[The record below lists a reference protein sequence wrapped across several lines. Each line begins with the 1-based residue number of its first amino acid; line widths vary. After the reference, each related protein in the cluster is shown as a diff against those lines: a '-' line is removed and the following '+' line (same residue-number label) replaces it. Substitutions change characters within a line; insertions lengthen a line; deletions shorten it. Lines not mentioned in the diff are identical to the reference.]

1 VDLKRTLRALP
12 PGHQFQL
19 SVHPERRRTKR
30 QDGSIPA
37 NAAGFTINHGQ
48 SQPEKLQTTGH
59 APRHESFSL
68 RPHHYRT
75 GSHTKNAE
83 LTDKQRRVR
92 IWQTA
97 ALYEFSTA
105 IKIFCTKTA
114 QCVYAESVRH
124 PPFTHWWGEPVTFW
138 VVTESATR
146 VQHDANHG
154 VKPEQNVLEHPG
166 FMRFLQ
172 QRAGIQKKNQQDSD
186 LCTLVAFT
194 PTSPLKRPLEV
205 EALRQIKT
213 VAGLPDG
220 DSSVSPGTLFTDA
233 QALETTLKVVSP
245 LASGL

>member
-1 VDLKRTLRALP
+1 MT
-12 PGHQFQL
+12 
-19 SVHPERRRTKR
+19 E
-30 QDGSIPA
+30 
-37 NAAGFTINHGQ
+37 
-48 SQPEKLQTTGH
+48 
-59 APRHESFSL
+59 
-68 RPHHYRT
+68 
-75 GSHTKNAE
+75 
-83 LTDKQRRVR
+83 KQRRAR

-124 PPFTHWWGEPVTFW
+124 PPSTHWWGEPVTFL
-138 VVTESATR
+138 VVVQSAIR

-154 VKPEQNVLEHPG
+154 VKPEQYVLEHPG

-172 QRAGIQKKNQQDSD
+172 RQANIQKKNQQDSD

-205 EALRQIKT
+205 DASRQIKT

-233 QALETTLKVVSP
+233 QALENNAKVASP
-245 LASGL
+245 LALRL